1 MADARSL
8 LRAKKA
14 TTVPK
19 VDSPHATYT
28 ASGELKCVLCAV
40 KGSSKLFKPQS
51 VEAHKLI
58 WFATGPARPFSDAM
72 DGTHLVQAAQGLAR
86 P

>member
-28 ASGELKCVLCAV
+28 ATGELKCVLCAV
-40 KGSSKLFKPQS
+40 KGELPPPPVCRMLKLM
-51 VEAHKLI
+51 VE
-58 WFATGPARPFSDAM
+58 TDGDSRP
-72 DGTHLVQAAQGLAR
+72 LQ
-86 P
+86 